1 MRQRQRMLK
10 CAVLA
15 ALFVLGG
22 ACTKINAPAANA
34 RQTHEAVMAA
44 ASAADK
50 HNNIHHRDHGEY
62 HCCGH
67 DNHNRN
73 YHHNNN
79 DHNHNYDCAG
89 TLRSVY

>member
-1 MRQRQRMLK
+1 MPPGGGVCGRQ
-10 CAVLA
+10 
-15 ALFVLGG
+15 
-22 ACTKINAPAANA
+22 
-34 RQTHEAVMAA
+34 
-44 ASAADK
+44 

>member
-22 ACTKINAPAANA
+22 ACG
-34 RQTHEAVMAA
+34 RQ
-44 ASAADK
+44 

-67 DNHNRN
+67 DNYNRN